1 MPQRPPASI
10 DMLHSVMRPSI
21 DSAVMALPANSTA
34 WPCAP
39 SAPIWAMIESAMSL
53 APMPAAALPLTVTRM
68 RFGFFCHSVCVI
80 STCAT
85 SDAPMPK
92 A

>member
-10 DMLHSVMRPSI
+10 DMLHNVMRPSI
-21 DSAVMALPANSTA
+21 DSAAMALPANSTA

-39 SAPIWAMIESAMSL
+39 SARTCAMIESAMSL
-53 APMPAAALPLTVTRM
+53 APMPAVVRPVTVTRI
-68 RFGFFCHSVCVI
+68 RFGFFCHNVCVI
-80 STCAT
+80 KTCAT